1 MSKSSRDWH
10 NRQIRDP
17 YVKKAKQDGWRS
29 RAIYKLEE
37 INNKGRIIFPGMT
50 FIDLGSAPGSWSQYV
65 SIKLKERVEII
76 ALDILPMDYLPAVN
90 FIQGDFLEE
99 ETNKKIKTLLKNKKV
114 DLVMSDMAPNISGI
128 KVSDQAKSMYL
139 VELAFDTAQQFL
151 KKKGDFVCKLFQGQ
165 GADEYI
171 KLVRRYFEKVSVFKP
186 KSSRSDSRE
195 VYLIAKRYLG

>member
-1 MSKSSRDWH
+1 
-10 NRQIRDP
+10 
-17 YVKKAKQDGWRS
+17 
-29 RAIYKLEE
+29 
-37 INNKGRIIFPGMT
+37 
-50 FIDLGSAPGSWSQYV
+50 
-65 SIKLKERVEII
+65 
-76 ALDILPMDYLPAVN
+76 MDYLPAVN

-139 VELAFDTAQQFL
+139 VELAFDTTQQFL

-171 KLVRRYFEKVSVFKP
+171 RLVRRYFEKVSVFKP

>member
-50 FIDLGSAPGSWSQYV
+50 FIVLGSAPGSWSQYV